1 MRTFTQRRTVRR
13 TAIAVI
19 AVALFA
25 LIGFACLSWRPAIA
39 ALEPPARTSFSPE
52 LITRGEVLAA
62 EAHCASCHT
71 GPGGEKFAGGY
82 GVNTPFGVLYGTNI
96 TPDAETGI
104 GRWSLEAFTRAMRE
118 GVARDGSHLFGA
130 FPSGRTPNYTTTT
143 SSRFT

>member
-1 MRTFTQRRTVRR
+1 MGSLTERRTVGR
-13 TAIAVI
+13 TAIGVI
-19 AVALFA
+19 AVGLFV
-25 LIGFACLSWRPAIA
+25 LLGFASLAWRPAIA
-39 ALEPPARTSFSPE
+39 AIEPPARTSFSPE

-71 GPGGEKFAGGY
+71 RPGGEKFAGGY

-118 GVARDGSHLFGA
+118 GVARDG
-130 FPSGRTPNYTTTT
+130 
-143 SSRFT
+143 